1 MRLKEIISFIPLLFF
16 IFWESGIVHA
26 YLKLMTPLYLVSL
39 VSALSLLIFFSLGDF
54 GKLRLLAIPIF
65 FLALL
70 LSNPVPYL
78 FLLLA
83 VIYLF
88 ARNSVLLK
96 TVIILSPLAL
106 IEGLGIG
113 LPLWLTILFTL
124 FLFFIATRYSG
135 RLEEDNFETKNI
147 QIKPVTKTILYISL
161 ILILLSFSTIDP
173 FASQKNGK
181 VAFDGYHHTLG
192 SAFFENDSSTHS
204 TLRYLRSIGYEPLIL
219 DKPLTRNTLSD
230 ISVLIIETPEDEY
243 TSGEIEAITEFVER
257 GGGLFVLGDHTNIM
271 NCYLTL
277 NPLLHKF
284 GLHLNFDYSMLW
296 EPHFA
301 SLAGFDSVEETA
313 GATLRID
320 RMDALVFYSLKY
332 TTWADLGDWQAT
344 HHVYMGD
351 IAPQKNEDYGVL
363 PICAAVNYHKGRVV
377 AIANSDSFGGA
388 SLLYNYEFI
397 ARLIKYLDHEN
408 SFFRDTWFRLLLL
421 PFILFGVVRV
431 RSLALKPFV
440 FSLAIVLILVQV
452 QALVP
457 VGAMPQNNLIA
468 LDVGHANVEGYGSP
482 HQYKNVFF
490 AMFAQHYGFN
500 PVLVQDVP
508 KDIQRYKAY
517 VTMGPGLPFSEEEV
531 NRLTE
536 YVENGGFL
544 LVCDGYHMET
554 PMNHTNEAANSL
566 LRDFDISLPGE
577 LLGETTYFTTTTWN
591 YTPAYWV
598 ETEILAKPVDSPLM
612 QDVEG
617 NITLYSAVEVQGGTP
632 IAVYNST
639 PVIVV
644 KNIGQGQLVV
654 VGDHTILRNFVK
666 YEPVFSFPDPDL
678 KRFIEN
684 IFVFIGGRE
693 QNGV

>member
-1 MRLKEIISFIPLLFF
+1 MRLKEYASFIPLLFF
-16 IFWESGIVHA
+16 IFWESGVLHA
-26 YLKLMTPLYLVSL
+26 YFKWMTPMYLVSL
-39 VSALSLLIFFSLGDF
+39 VSASSLLIFFSLGDF

-65 FLALL
+65 VLVLL
-70 LSNPVPYL
+70 LPNPVPYL
-78 FLLLA
+78 FLLL
-83 VIYLF
+83 VLIYLF
-88 ARNSVLLK
+88 ARNSFLLK

-106 IEGLGIG
+106 VEGLGIG

-124 FLFFIATRYSG
+124 LFFFIATRYSG
-135 RLEEDNFETKNI
+135 RLEEDKTKNI
-147 QIKPVTKTILYISL
+147 QIKTVTKAILYVSL

-173 FASQKNGK
+173 FASQKDGK

-192 SAFFENDSSTHS
+192 SAFFENDSATHS
-204 TLRYLRSIGYEPLIL
+204 TLRYLRSIGYEPVIL
-219 DKPLTRNTLSD
+219 DKPLTRDTLSD
-230 ISVLIIETPEDEY
+230 ISVLIIETPEDEL
-243 TSGEIEAITEFVER
+243 TGREIEAVTEFVEK

-320 RMDALVFYSLKY
+320 RMDALIFYSLKY
-332 TTWADLGDWQAT
+332 TTWADLGDWKAT

-377 AIANSDSFGGA
+377 AIANSDSLSGA
-388 SLLYNYEFI
+388 NLLYNYDFI
-397 ARLIKYLDHEN
+397 VRLIKYLDHEN
-408 SFFRDTWFRLLLL
+408 SFFKDVWFRLLLFVL
-421 PFILFGVVRV
+421 ILFGIVRT

-440 FSLAIVLILVQV
+440 FCLAVVLILVQV

-457 VGAMPQNNLIA
+457 VSTMPQNNPIA

-482 HQYKNVFF
+482 HQYKNVFL

-500 PVLVQDVP
+500 PVLVQEVP
-508 KDIQRYKAY
+508 KDMQRYKAY
-517 VTMGPGLPFSEEEV
+517 VTMGPGLPFSDAEV
-531 NRLTE
+531 NRLRE
-536 YVENGGFL
+536 YVENGGFM

-566 LRDFDISLPGE
+566 LRDFDISLRGE
-577 LLGETTYFTTTTWN
+577 LLGEVSYFKNTTWN
-591 YTPAYWV
+591 YTPAYRI
-598 ETEILAKPVDSPLM
+598 ETKIEAKPVDSPLM

-666 YEPVFSFPDPDL
+666 YEPVFSFPDPEL

-684 IFVFIGGRE
+684 IFVFLGGRE